1 MMCKCYACLRRLEHN
16 SYIYSLI
23 SYVPS
28 NVCVLLILY
37 LHVYYIYIYMYIYTV
52 KYAYVYRIYDTM
64 VMYNLCAWA
73 YHPRLHTIQVFP
85 FNF

>member
-1 MMCKCYACLRRLEHN
+1 MMCKYYAYLRRLEHN

-23 SYVPS
+23 SYVSS
-28 NVCVLLILY
+28 NVCVLSFYIY
-37 LHVYYIYIYMYIYTV
+37 MYMFYIYIYMYII

-64 VMYNLCAWA
+64 MMHNLCAWA
-73 YHPRLHTIQVFP
+73 YHPRLHTLQVFP